1 MKSYQKQSMEITI
14 KPSWNPVKI
23 HSKSPY
29 LRSARTSAVVPSAGA
44 ATSTTQWRPS
54 WPGPGCD
61 GRPRGSCP
69 VTKNQSLLYVIMVG
83 LYVVMVI
90 TTIINV
96 ILCYYMLQLCYNYV
110 TLMVSA
116 RVFHGFPIP
125 NDPKISNVHA
135 GERRK
140 HKNNCLCF
148 AQFTLFPSADLL
160 SVWKAAYP
168 KTSSHENRNSGV

>member
-29 LRSARTSAVVPSAGA
+29 LRSARTGAVVPSAGA
-44 ATSTTQWRPS
+44 ATSTTQWRPTR
-54 WPGPGCD
+54 PGPGCD

-96 ILCYYMLQLCYNYV
+96 ILCYYMLQLCCKYV
-110 TLMVSA
+110 TLYIIYIYIIV
-116 RVFHGFPIP
+116 GGLYIIFPLFQ
-125 NDPKISNVHA
+125 
-135 GERRK
+135 G
-140 HKNNCLCF
+140 NC
-148 AQFTLFPSADLL
+148 QGLFVLF
-160 SVWKAAYP
+160 
-168 KTSSHENRNSGV
+168 SGYMDFGSTCR

>member
-110 TLMVSA
+110 AIMLPYIIVGGYISYSHFSKEIVK
-116 RVFHGFPIP
+116 VFLCCFLDIWILVPHVG
-125 NDPKISNVHA
+125 NNV
-135 GERRK
+135 
-140 HKNNCLCF
+140 
-148 AQFTLFPSADLL
+148 
-160 SVWKAAYP
+160 
-168 KTSSHENRNSGV
+168 